1 MPNAFKQ
8 GDHICALYESE
19 HQQLSIAAA
28 YVADGLTHAERCYYV
43 GHSHLAL
50 ARFRESLAREG
61 IDVADAVKGRA
72 LILATHHD
80 AHLIHGH
87 FDCERMLR
95 LLNEA
100 VEAALND
107 GFIGLR
113 TCGDMSWLLDQ
124 PAGSE
129 QVVEYEMLLNQFFH
143 AVRAMGMCQYDAR
156 RLPADLVDHALCAHS
171 SVVIDGRHIT
181 NPHYSPALVVAR
193 RATASGAELQNKVE
207 ELRRL
212 A

>member
-1 MPNAFKQ
+1 MSKSFKQ

-19 HQQLSIAAA
+19 HEQLTTAAA
-28 YVADGLTHAERCYYV
+28 YIADGLAHAERCYYV
-43 GHSHLAL
+43 GQSLTAL

-61 IDVADAVKGRA
+61 TDVADAVQGGA
-72 LILATHHD
+72 LILATHQQ
-80 AHLIHGH
+80 AHLVDGR

-143 AVRAMGMCQYDAR
+143 TVRAMGMCQYDAR
-156 RLPADLVDHALCAHS
+156 RLPADLVDQALCAHS
-171 SVVIDGRHIT
+171 SVAIDGRHIT
-181 NPHYSPALVVAR
+181 NPHYSPALVVTR
-193 RATASGAELQNKVE
+193 RAAASGAELQNKVE
-207 ELRRL
+207 ELKRL

>member
-19 HQQLSIAAA
+19 HEQLSTAAA

-43 GHSHLAL
+43 GQSQQAL
-50 ARFRESLAREG
+50 TRFRESLSREG

-80 AHLIHGH
+80 AHLVGGR

-95 LLNEA
+95 LLNGA

-113 TCGDMSWLLDQ
+113 TCGDMSWLLDR

-156 RLPADLVDHALCAHS
+156 RLPPDLVDQALCAHS
-171 SVVIDGRHIT
+171 SVAVDGRHVG

-193 RATASGAELQNKVE
+193 RAAASAVELQGKVE